1 METFVDI
8 ALWVAMAMVAIA
20 GIAAIVLPLIN
31 SFSNPKSLLK
41 SAIGVVGIAV
51 LFLITWSVAGSEVT
65 NRYIEFGVNES
76 ISKLVGGVL
85 LLMYALFGIACVGI
99 VVTEINKALK

>member
-51 LFLITWSVAGSEVT
+51 LFLITWSVAGNEVT

-76 ISKLVGGVL
+76 SSKLVGGVL
-85 LLMYALFGIACVGI
+85 LLMYVLFGIACVGI
-99 VVTEINKALK
+99 VITEINKALK